1 MNQVLEAVVDQLSAA
16 SKLVT
21 GELHLDGL
29 SNLMMEP
36 EFLEGR
42 SDTSPLRILDAR
54 PKLGD
59 LIAKT
64 VLTDEIGDIQVLI
77 GGENIWQDLQNCAL
91 VLTRYGVPDQL
102 SGAIGILGPMR
113 MPYGEAISTVRY
125 VAELMSALVSDNLI
139 N

>member
-1 MNQVLEAVVDQLSAA
+1 M
-16 SKLVT
+16 
-21 GELHLDGL
+21 
-29 SNLMMEP
+29 
-36 EFLEGR
+36 
-42 SDTSPLRILDAR
+42 
-54 PKLGD
+54 LGD

-77 GGENIWQDLQNCAL
+77 GGENIWQDLHNYAL

-125 VAELMSALVSDNLI
+125 VAELMSGLVSDNLI